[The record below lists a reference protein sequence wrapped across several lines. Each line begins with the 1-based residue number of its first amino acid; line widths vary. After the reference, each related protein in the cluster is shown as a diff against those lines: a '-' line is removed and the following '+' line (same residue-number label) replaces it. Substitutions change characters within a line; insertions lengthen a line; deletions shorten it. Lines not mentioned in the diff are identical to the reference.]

1 MDLIA
6 HILGRLSGLLPCFFN
21 LYSVS
26 KSYYF
31 IFWAKSL
38 EAAMQKGYSR
48 NRQGKTKYRK
58 RREGGRTQER
68 RREEKGGEASTEKD
82 YEQTEDS

>member
-1 MDLIA
+1 
-6 HILGRLSGLLPCFFN
+6 
-21 LYSVS
+21 
-26 KSYYF
+26 
-31 IFWAKSL
+31 
-38 EAAMQKGYSR
+38 MQKGYSR

-68 RREEKGGEASTEKD
+68 RREEKGGEARTEKD

>member
-1 MDLIA
+1 MGYFRC
-6 HILGRLSGLLPCFFN
+6 GRLSPRASEARSAAAGLG
-21 LYSVS
+21 
-26 KSYYF
+26 
-31 IFWAKSL
+31 KSL

-48 NRQGKTKYRK
+48 NRQGKAKYRK

-68 RREEKGGEASTEKD
+68 RREEKGGEARTEKD